1 MSETFDENEYLFDEA
16 VRVVTDFIEDL
27 GASKSLSSAISLV
40 QAVKDINS
48 INNNDQY
55 PDDIKDLVTKAI
67 LLEALAGG
75 VLPTDLPALVAAAW
89 EIAQGVP
96 DNLADPDKLKEDFFE
111 ELNKDC
117 GDCFPLDENGKLD
130 LPTITP
136 DYVAPPIIAPEKVS
150 PVNTDNPELNRPSDT
165 ELLEAFDNT
174 KQTSSPIV
182 LDLDGNGIDLAA
194 VDSNGA
200 VYWDIDNDGF
210 EEASGWIAGNDG
222 LLAIDLNGDGIINDH
237 SELFGTDTTDGFTIL
252 SAYDS
257 NSDNLINASDADFN
271 NLIVWVD
278 TNADGYSDSD
288 ELHTLSDIGIT
299 SINLNASL
307 VDYEIAGNHITHEST
322 FTINGQTQT
331 IVDAWFTYDNMNS
344 IYAGDYTF
352 DARVLDL
359 PTLRGFGDIPDL
371 FIAMSM
377 DETLL
382 NMVKDV
388 AYADTATLYSADFNI
403 LEKLQNIMYRWA
415 GVDDVDPASRGSYID
430 ARQLEFLE
438 AYLGDDY
445 LQRGANLNPG
455 YSPAQQLE
463 LIFSKVFTHVLSG
476 ILVQSNSSFISDAAE
491 YDLETGEFNNMDDID
506 NLWLT
511 GTDSNTQATDDN
523 DVYVLHDGTG
533 SLFVNEDLDAGFDQ
547 VWVDALYEDVGIWGD
562 NGEDL
567 HIQIIATGDK
577 LEINGVGSSGTD
589 IVSRLEK
596 IVFSDGFTLDVTQG
610 LTMKDTNDAHN
621 SYGSAL
627 DDFID
632 GRGGNDKLYG
642 YAGNDTLIGGSGED
656 RLYGGLGDDIY
667 FFEAGFGLGQGSLSD
682 FANENIDEGLDT
694 IEFSGGIL
702 PSNVYSW
709 VDNGGDLH
717 FRVGDAS
724 NDEVEFNGSYN
735 STNGTDIHTRL
746 ERVVFDDGTVWD
758 LTQGL
763 NLVDT
768 NDGHR
773 SYGSVLNDV
782 IDGRGGNDKL
792 YGYAGNDTLIGGSGS
807 DYLYGGNDDDVLY
820 GGSGSDYLY
829 GESGSDTFV
838 FDDISGS
845 DNVQDFNLSENDKLD
860 ISDLLIGYDP
870 LSDAITD
877 FVQIT
882 DNGFSTIVSV
892 DTDGGA
898 DNFTQV
904 AYIYNR
910 TGLSDEEALETSG
923 NLIAA

>member
-1 MSETFDENEYLFDEA
+1 M
-16 VRVVTDFIEDL
+16 
-27 GASKSLSSAISLV
+27 
-40 QAVKDINS
+40 
-48 INNNDQY
+48 
-55 PDDIKDLVTKAI
+55 
-67 LLEALAGG
+67 
-75 VLPTDLPALVAAAW
+75 
-89 EIAQGVP
+89 
-96 DNLADPDKLKEDFFE
+96 
-111 ELNKDC
+111 
-117 GDCFPLDENGKLD
+117 
-130 LPTITP
+130 
-136 DYVAPPIIAPEKVS
+136 
-150 PVNTDNPELNRPSDT
+150 
-165 ELLEAFDNT
+165 
-174 KQTSSPIV
+174 
-182 LDLDGNGIDLAA
+182 
-194 VDSNGA
+194 
-200 VYWDIDNDGF
+200 
-210 EEASGWIAGNDG
+210 
-222 LLAIDLNGDGIINDH
+222 
-237 SELFGTDTTDGFTIL
+237 
-252 SAYDS
+252 
-257 NSDNLINASDADFN
+257 
-271 NLIVWVD
+271 
-278 TNADGYSDSD
+278 
-288 ELHTLSDIGIT
+288 
-299 SINLNASL
+299 
-307 VDYEIAGNHITHEST
+307 
-322 FTINGQTQT
+322 
-331 IVDAWFTYDNMNS
+331 
-344 IYAGDYTF
+344 
-352 DARVLDL
+352 
-359 PTLRGFGDIPDL
+359 
-371 FIAMSM
+371 
-377 DETLL
+377 
-382 NMVKDV
+382 
-388 AYADTATLYSADFNI
+388 
-403 LEKLQNIMYRWA
+403 
-415 GVDDVDPASRGSYID
+415 
-430 ARQLEFLE
+430 
-438 AYLGDDY
+438 
-445 LQRGANLNPG
+445 
-455 YSPAQQLE
+455 
-463 LIFSKVFTHVLSG
+463 
-476 ILVQSNSSFISDAAE
+476 
-491 YDLETGEFNNMDDID
+491 
-506 NLWLT
+506 
-511 GTDSNTQATDDN
+511 
-523 DVYVLHDGTG
+523 
-533 SLFVNEDLDAGFDQ
+533 
-547 VWVDALYEDVGIWGD
+547 
-562 NGEDL
+562 
-567 HIQIIATGDK
+567 
-577 LEINGVGSSGTD
+577 
-589 IVSRLEK
+589 
-596 IVFSDGFTLDVTQG
+596 
-610 LTMKDTNDAHN
+610 
-621 SYGSAL
+621 
-627 DDFID
+627 
-632 GRGGNDKLYG
+632 
-642 YAGNDTLIGGSGED
+642 IGGSGED